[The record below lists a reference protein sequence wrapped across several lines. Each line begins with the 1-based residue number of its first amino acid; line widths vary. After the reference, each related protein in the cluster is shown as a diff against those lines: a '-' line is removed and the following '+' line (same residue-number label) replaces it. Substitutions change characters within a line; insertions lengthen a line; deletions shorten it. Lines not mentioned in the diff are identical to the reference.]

1 MGRSRAVLY
10 SSEDDPNQRSKRK
23 RPTTITTTTNAA
35 ASNLESTTTTT
46 TTTTPTGK
54 LALYHCNYCNKDISG
69 RVRIK
74 CVMCPDFDLCLEC
87 FSVGAEVTPHKCNH
101 PYRVMV
107 STFIVTLPV
116 QSQVLI

>member
-1 MGRSRAVLY
+1 MGRSRAVLH

-46 TTTTPTGK
+46 TTPTGK
-54 LALYHCNYCNKDISG
+54 LALYHCNYCNKDIFR

-74 CVMCPDFDLCLEC
+74 CVMCPDFDLC
-87 FSVGAEVTPHKCNH
+87 
-101 PYRVMV
+101 
-107 STFIVTLPV
+107 
-116 QSQVLI
+116 